1 MSITSTTIDSERAE
15 VREMVRSWAVA
26 SGSIAAVRAAEEN
39 GADAWR
45 GPYGGLV
52 ELGTFGVAVPE
63 DLGGAGGSIADLCV
77 MVDEAAAALVPG
89 PVATTALVALWRW
102 PLVWVLAALG
112 PLALTL
118 AARRLRR

>member
-1 MSITSTTIDSERAE
+1 MSITSTTIDAERAE

-26 SGSIAAVRAAEEN
+26 SGSIAAVRAMEGGAEN
-39 GADAWR
+39 VVDAWQ

-89 PVATTALVALWRW
+89 PVATTALAT
-102 PLVWVLAALG
+102 LVITDAAL
-112 PLALTL
+112 L
-118 AARRLRR
+118 